1 MDELTFR
8 RRIYANPDDNEQ
20 DVLDACLQDPVKA
33 KFKADMQQ
41 FDDSLTKALNI
52 DVPDNLADRVLLSQT
67 IDFQQAQKRKSR
79 VHLALAASVA
89 FTSGLTFQ
97 MFGISPR
104 HDSLGEHALAH
115 VHAEI
120 GHMHD
125 EASYT
130 TDQLNVKLA
139 SFGAQMTSDVAPI
152 KFANYCYFGGVKSLH
167 VVLEG
172 DTHPV
177 TIFFVPNN
185 AGMKNTE
192 VFSDNDFQGESVQF
206 QKADMLIV
214 TDKNDSVDKWRNK
227 ITDAIEWEKA

>member
-8 RRIYANPDDNEQ
+8 RRIYANPDDSEQ
-20 DVLDACLQDPVKA
+20 DIVEACQQDPAKA
-33 KFKADMQQ
+33 KFKSDMQK
-41 FDDSLTKALNI
+41 FDDSLTRALNI

-89 FTSGLTFQ
+89 FTIGLTFQ
-97 MFGISPR
+97 MFGISPK

-120 GHMHD
+120 SHLHD
-125 EASYT
+125 DSRYT
-130 TDQLNVKLA
+130 MEQLNVKLA
-139 SFGAQMTSDVAPI
+139 SFGAQMKSDIAPI

-172 DTHPV
+172 DEHPV
-177 TIFFVPNN
+177 TVFFVPTGT
-185 AGMKNTE
+185 GMPNTE
-192 VFSDNDFQGESVQF
+192 EFSDQEFHGESVQF
-206 QKADMLIV
+206 QQAEMLIV
-214 TDKNDSVDKWRNK
+214 TDKNDPVDKWRSK
-227 ITDAIEWEKA
+227 LSDAIVWEKA